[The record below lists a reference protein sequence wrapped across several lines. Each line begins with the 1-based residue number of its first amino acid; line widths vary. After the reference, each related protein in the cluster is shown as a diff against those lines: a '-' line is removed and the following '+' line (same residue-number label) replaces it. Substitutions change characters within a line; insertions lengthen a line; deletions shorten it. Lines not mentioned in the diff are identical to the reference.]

1 MFREQS
7 YLTPEQ
13 KEIIMKYI
21 KDRRDP
27 FMMTLYFSAVMS
39 VLLAPLAR
47 WDFKMLC
54 YAPVTLHGRSRAY
67 GIISTFWIISVFLFI
82 VYFVRGIGKIFWKN
96 SDYDCLKHDD
106 YTLDLMECAGKL
118 PDSGKYPYFVTDSIG
133 NAYQCT
139 KFLEWRNIQNGEHFL
154 AVTLKN
160 GQKFALLRKIDL
172 DST

>member
-27 FMMTLYFSAVMS
+27 FMMTLYVSAVMS

-47 WDFKMLC
+47 WDFRRLC
-54 YAPVTLHGRSRAY
+54 LSPLTYHGRSRAY
-67 GIISTFWIISVFLFI
+67 GIILTLWAICFLVAV
-82 VYFVRGIGKIFWKN
+82 VYFIQGIGKTFWKN
-96 SDYDCLKHDD
+96 SDYDCLKHDA
-106 YTLDLMECAGKL
+106 YTIDFLECTGKL

-139 KFLEWRNIQNGEHFL
+139 KFLEWRNIQNGEQFL

-160 GQKFALLRKIDL
+160 GQKFALLHHINL
-172 DST
+172 DP